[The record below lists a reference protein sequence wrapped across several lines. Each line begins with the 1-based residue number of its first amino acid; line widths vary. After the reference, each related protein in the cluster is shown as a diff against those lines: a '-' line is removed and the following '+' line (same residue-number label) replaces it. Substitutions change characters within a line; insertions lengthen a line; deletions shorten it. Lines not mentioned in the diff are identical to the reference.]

1 MVVYDVFCY
10 GAISLDIS
18 GILTDSRGEGSQ
30 VAGSQVVATD
40 YRISP
45 GGDAALVAITL
56 TGMGLKVALGGGPIG
71 VDPMGRYIRDKL
83 HELGVIVLAPSFGKT
98 TIATVL
104 IGDGV
109 RRSIVT
115 YHDETEESE
124 IPVQENVAGDSRYI
138 YADGCYARNSAI
150 VGNVARVKHIPS
162 LLNFDAASVMNVG
175 TFGTVIANE
184 EVSRIFSPHPYEA
197 VKRIQELNHG
207 QAIVT
212 MGEKG
217 CVYSNDTSSYL
228 PALKVKAV
236 DTTGA
241 GAAFAAA
248 FIFMRMSGK
257 SFRECV
263 QFASAAGA
271 YKAMA
276 RGSYRHFAAQDI
288 EEFIQ
293 THH

>member
-1 MVVYDVFCY
+1 MVIYDAFCY

-18 GILTDSRGEGSQ
+18 GRLANPRGGE
-30 VAGSQVVATD
+30 SQVVATD

-56 TGMGLKVALGGGPIG
+56 AGMGLKVALGGGPIG
-71 VDPMGRYIRDKL
+71 DDPMGQFLKDQLK
-83 HELGVIVLAPSFGKT
+83 ELGVIVLAPAFGKT
-98 TIATVL
+98 TIATIL

-115 YHDETEESE
+115 YHDETEENE
-124 IPVQENVAGDSRYI
+124 IPVQEDAAGDSRYI

-150 VGNVARVKHIPS
+150 VGNVARAKHIPS
-162 LLNFDAASVMNVG
+162 LLNFDAASVTNVG

-184 EVSRIFSPHPYEA
+184 EASRIFSHHPYEA
-197 VKRIQELNHG
+197 VKRIREINHC

-228 PALKVKAV
+228 PSLKVKAV

-248 FIFMRMSGK
+248 FIFSRMSGK

-271 YKAMA
+271 YKAIA
-276 RGSYRHFAAQDI
+276 RGSYRRFTGQEI
-288 EEFIQ
+288 EEFIEK
-293 THH
+293 HY